1 MENTT
6 NTQNLNNSQGLNLK
20 NILPEFFVIGGIV
33 VLVIIMVI
41 PIPAFLLDFFI
52 ALSISLSL
60 TLLVTAMYVKNPLEF
75 SIFPTL
81 LLIATLFR
89 LSLNVASTKRILLHG
104 NEGTD
109 AAGHIIKTFGAFV
122 VGGNYTVGI
131 IVFLILVI
139 INFVVIVKGSERVS
153 EVAARFTLDA
163 MPGKQMSIDADL
175 SSGLITEEEARKR
188 REEIVKEADFYG
200 AMDGAT
206 KFVKGD
212 AIAGLVIT
220 FINILGGIAIGVL
233 QQGMPIS
240 EALSTYTILT
250 VGDGLA
256 SQIPSLLTSTATGI
270 IITRAASEDNFG
282 KEIVKN
288 LTIYPRALMLVGGF
302 LIFLGFVPGF
312 PKLIFIVLGS
322 AIIIV
327 AYRIYKKQQEELKA
341 SMLLQEME
349 KEQEQHEE
357 KDEDLIEEDI
367 LTLEIGYKLI
377 PLVDEK
383 TGAILIKRLK
393 NLRQELVKEL
403 GILLPKI
410 RIRDNLQLEPNEY
423 VFYIRGIEEARGNIE
438 PDRYL
443 AVDVGMATRPLSGIP
458 TKDPIFNLR
467 AYWIPEE
474 LKKEAQRLGYTVI
487 DAPTVIITHISEII
501 KNKAY
506 EIITRED
513 TQRMLDIISQKY
525 PKIVEEAL
533 DKAGLGVI
541 HRVLVE
547 LLKEKIPIKD
557 IVGILET
564 IADYAPTTKDI
575 DTLTEIVRKTLRKV
589 ITNQIKKGNKVKAL
603 VLSPE
608 LEEKIRQLVSRS
620 GGNPNVALPPTEIQ
634 RIIDNINTYMPQFME
649 EDLLPVVLVSPDI
662 RKAVFNILSKY
673 IPSIKVVAY
682 DELADNVKVETLG
695 VLG

>member
-1 MENTT
+1 MENT
-6 NTQNLNNSQGLNLK
+6 NNFQNINLK
-20 NILPEFFVIGGIV
+20 SILPEFFVIGSV
-33 VLVIIMVI
+33 VTIIILMVI
-41 PIPAFLLDFFI
+41 PIPAFLLDFLI
-52 ALSISLSL
+52 ALSISFSL
-60 TLLVTAMYVKNPLEF
+60 TLLITALYVKNPLEF

-89 LSLNVASTKRILLHG
+89 LSLNVASTKRILLYG
-104 NEGTD
+104 NEGVD
-109 AAGHIIKTFGAFV
+109 AAGQIIKTFGAFV

-175 SSGLITEEEARKR
+175 SAGLITEEEAKKR

-220 FINILGGIAIGVL
+220 FINILGGIAIGIL
-233 QQGMPIS
+233 QQGMQIS

-256 SQIPSLLTSTATGI
+256 SQIPSLLTATATGI
-270 IITRAASEDNFG
+270 IITRAASESNFG
-282 KEIVKN
+282 EDLLKN
-288 LTIYPRALMLVGGF
+288 FSIYPRALMLVGGF
-302 LIFLGFVPGF
+302 LIFLGLIPGF
-312 PKLIFIVLGS
+312 PTLIFATIGS
-322 AIIIV
+322 ILIITG
-327 AYRIYKKQQEELKA
+327 YRIYKKQQEELKA
-341 SMLLQEME
+341 SLLLEEME
-349 KEQEQHEE
+349 KQHTEQEEREE
-357 KDEDLIEEDI
+357 DIIEEDI

-383 TGAILIKRLK
+383 SNAILVKRIK
-393 NLRQELVKEL
+393 NLRQELVKEM
-403 GILLPKI
+403 GVLLPKI

-423 VFYIRGIEEARGNIE
+423 AFYIRGIEEAKGNIE

-443 AVDVGMATRPLSGIP
+443 AVDVGMATRPLNGIP

-467 AYWIPEE
+467 AYWISED

-487 DAPTVIITHISEII
+487 DAPTVVITHISEII
-501 KNKAY
+501 KNKAH

-513 TQRMLDIISQKY
+513 TQRLLDIISQKY

-533 DKAGLGVI
+533 EKAGLSVI
-541 HRVLVE
+541 HRVIIE

-557 IVGILET
+557 IVGILEA
-564 IADYAPTTKDI
+564 IADYAATTKDI
-575 DTLTEIVRKTLRKV
+575 DTLTEIVRKFLTKI
-589 ITNQIKKGNKVKAL
+589 ITNQIKKGNTVKAL
-603 VLSPE
+603 VFSPE
-608 LEEKIRQLVSRS
+608 LEEKIKQFVLKS
-620 GGNPNVALPPTEIQ
+620 GGSSRLNLPPSEIQ
-634 RIIDNINTYMPQFME
+634 RIIDNINKYIPTFME
-649 EDLLPVVLVSPDI
+649 EDILPVILVSPDI
-662 RKAVFNILSKY
+662 RKAVFNILTKY
-673 IPSIKVVAY
+673 IPSLKVVAY
-682 DELADNVKVETLG
+682 DELSDNVKVETVG
-695 VLG
+695 VIS